1 MVAAAAVGV
10 RHPAMGRTML
20 VNTMRIASARA
31 MSTTAARLKV
41 LPVGSASRCAMRH
54 SRSNF
59 PVRNLHNSPPRRS
72 TGVKATTESDP
83 SKVLAT
89 YQGPLAR
96 TFTRLKLFSL
106 GSLGLAS
113 VLTPVLLLAPGEISL
128 AGRIGLCVTALAT
141 SGISTALIAWI
152 GTPYVGSMRLL
163 SLPPS
168 QPRNTPSPDVE
179 GKVVMELNTTSW
191 RLKPTRT
198 LVYEPTFL
206 RPTSR
211 PFAAWEI
218 TNNPP
223 PLLLKTGQDTLT
235 KKIAETFD
243 LNSGKSLGS
252 WFVKYS
258 NQTQTKST
266 QQTEHGEKVQ
276 QCKATGKVQ
285 VQGKPTRYFNVHE
298 ELLGQDWQVLS

>member
-1 MVAAAAVGV
+1 
-10 RHPAMGRTML
+10 ML
-20 VNTMRIASARA
+20 ANTMRIASARA

-41 LPVGSASRCAMRH
+41 LPVGSPSRSAMRR
-54 SRSNF
+54 SRGTF
-59 PVRNLHNSPPRRS
+59 GVRELHTSPRCRSS
-72 TGVKATTESDP
+72 TGVKASVESEP

-163 SLPPS
+163 SPS
-168 QPRNTPSPDVE
+168 DSTTPSDTD

-191 RLKPTRT
+191 KLKPTRT

-223 PLLLKTGQDTLT
+223 PLILKSGQDSVT

-243 LNSGKSLGS
+243 VNSGKSLGS
-252 WFVKYS
+252 WIVKYS
-258 NQTQTKST
+258 SQTQTKST
-266 QQTEHGEKVQ
+266 QQDSDVQ
-276 QCKATGKVQ
+276 DQWKATGKVE
-285 VQGKPTRYFNVHE
+285 VQGNPTRYFNVHE
-298 ELLGQDWQVLS
+298 ELLGQDWQVLG

>member
-1 MVAAAAVGV
+1 
-10 RHPAMGRTML
+10 ML

-41 LPVGSASRCAMRH
+41 LPVGSASRCAAMRD

-59 PVRNLHNSPPRRS
+59 RVRNLHNSSSRRS
-72 TGVKATTESDP
+72 NCVKATTENDA

-89 YQGPLAR
+89 YEGPLAR

-152 GTPYVGSMRLL
+152 GTPYVGCMRLVTLPSTDASTTL
-163 SLPPS
+163 SS
-168 QPRNTPSPDVE
+168 TDVE
-179 GKVVMELNTTSW
+179 GKVVMELNTISW
-191 RLKPTRT
+191 RLEPTRT

-223 PLLLKTGQDTLT
+223 PLVLKKGQDTLT
-235 KKIAETFD
+235 KKIAESFD
-243 LNSGKSLGS
+243 VKSGKSLGS
-252 WFVKYS
+252 WIVKYS
-258 NQTQTKST
+258 NQTQTNST
-266 QQTEHGEKVQ
+266 QQSQHGQETHQ
-276 QCKATGKVQ
+276 WKAVGKVQ
-285 VQGKPTRYFNVHE
+285 VLGKPTRYFNVHE